1 MLMTTST
8 WTFGSRIVQPKRSRA
23 VAVFATAT
31 AAIGLL
37 LGAAVSA
44 SDDAKVALE
53 APAIRAVAG
62 TGDWK
67 SERQAVG
74 RASQAWRIA
83 ATRGQDGSLYGRL
96 EVDESPLL
104 RAGNLSGWVV
114 GKTVSGTVTDDDG
127 GFLAKFEGEV
137 DGEWMSGTYT
147 SADGDRGTW
156 VWAEPAARELA
167 EDESAI
173 AAE

>member
-1 MLMTTST
+1 MNGSVLPLWNRMTKPAHTRFARRIGIGVVAFALL
-8 WTFGSRIVQPKRSRA
+8 FGVFPAEADESRP
-23 VAVFATAT
+23 
-31 AAIGLL
+31 
-37 LGAAVSA
+37 
-44 SDDAKVALE
+44 
-53 APAIRAVAG
+53 APPAPEINAVAG

-74 RASQAWRIA
+74 RAAQAWRIA
-83 ATRGQDGSLYGRL
+83 ATRGQDGSLYGRI

-104 RAGNLSGWVV
+104 RARNLSGWVV

-127 GFLAKFEGEV
+127 AFLAKFEGEV

-156 VWAEPAARELA
+156 VWAEPSARALA
-167 EDESAI
+167 EGDDAI
-173 AAE
+173 AVE

>member
-1 MLMTTST
+1 VIVLLGLMV
-8 WTFGSRIVQPKRSRA
+8 GS
-23 VAVFATAT
+23 T
-31 AAIGLL
+31 AA
-37 LGAAVSA
+37 A
-44 SDDAKVALE
+44 SDELE
-53 APAIRAVAG
+53 AAAGSSRIRAVAG
-62 TGDWK
+62 RGDWK

-74 RASQAWRIA
+74 RAAQAWRIA
-83 ATRGQDGSLYGRL
+83 ATRGQDGSLYGRI

-104 RAGNLSGWVV
+104 RTGNLSGWVV

-127 GFLAKFEGEV
+127 AFLAKFEGEV